1 MSECIFHPLHGAAA
15 ANGVAPVLR
24 RAWVLP
30 QLHLDGDLSCEFAL
44 QAQTLETRFR
54 FKSRPAS
61 VLEQAWGHKKA
72 ALEANRSLPAGRLPI
87 LFDSVVANVHSEGQ
101 CLW

>member
-61 VLEQAWGHKKA
+61 VLEQAWV
-72 ALEANRSLPAGRLPI
+72 LERELVDFGDGEPVG
-87 LFDSVVANVHSEGQ
+87 
-101 CLW
+101 